1 MSGLDERLE
10 RSVQLSVTHIT
21 WQTDAITFLFGFFFF
36 FFLYVTELLTFTGL
50 MPFHSLL
57 KTTEFAE
64 ACEKWIQLFGGVWV
78 TKGSFF

>member
-36 FFLYVTELLTFTGL
+36 FFPLRNGTIDIYRFDAF
-50 MPFHSLL
+50 PFI
-57 KTTEFAE
+57 AE
-64 ACEKWIQLFGGVWV
+64 NDRIC
-78 TKGSFF
+78 